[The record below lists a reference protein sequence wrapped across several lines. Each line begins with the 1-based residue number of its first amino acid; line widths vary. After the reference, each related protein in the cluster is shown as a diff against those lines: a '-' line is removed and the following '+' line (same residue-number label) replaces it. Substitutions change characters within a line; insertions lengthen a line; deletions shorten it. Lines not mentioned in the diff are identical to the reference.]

1 MPPHQNPQSR
11 PIQSG
16 PPMVNLPNLSRE
28 LESIVTQQSALR
40 EQIRQSELNLTAQH
54 NVLMQKQQKE
64 IDEAIEKA
72 QSDSIMKQAEEND
85 INLSEF
91 DTILQPIIEAC
102 TKDSI
107 SGGKNWILQH
117 GIDAPKS
124 NAILQYLLKKYKF
137 LFIKNI
143 IFPHHYTIN

>member
-1 MPPHQNPQSR
+1 M
-11 PIQSG
+11 I
-16 PPMVNLPNLSRE
+16 NLPNLSRE
-28 LESIVTQQSALR
+28 LENILTQQSTLR
-40 EQIRQSELNLTAQH
+40 EQIHQSELNLTAQH

-72 QSDSIMKQAEEND
+72 QSDSLIKQAEENN

-91 DTILQPIIEAC
+91 DTILQPIIESC

-117 GIDAPKS
+117 GTDAPKS

-137 LFIKNI
+137 AFRKI
-143 IFPHHYTIN
+143 